1 MTANPTQHAQ
11 IRAVVADWAEAMR
24 NKDAERVVA
33 FGAPEFVQFS
43 LAPPLIA
50 TDADVKGL
58 KAWFAKWKGPLGFE
72 LRDLHVTAGDDV
84 AFCFCLSH
92 LQGTDTDGETSD
104 LWFRQT
110 LCFRKIAGAWKIVHA
125 HESVPFYM
133 DGSFRAA
140 LDLKP

>member
-1 MTANPTQHAQ
+1 MTGNRTQETQ
-11 IRAVVADWAEAMR
+11 IRTLVDDWAGAMR
-24 NKDAERVVA
+24 NRDAERVVA
-33 FGAPEFVQFS
+33 FGAPEFIQFS

-50 TDADVKGL
+50 TDADVNGL
-58 KAWFAKWKGPLGFE
+58 KAWFATWKGPLGFE
-72 LRDLHVTAGDDV
+72 VRDLHVTAGDDV
-84 AFCFCLSH
+84 AFCFFLSR
-92 LQGTDTDGETSD
+92 LQGTDTDGETTD

-110 LCFRKIAGAWKIVHA
+110 LCFRKIGDAWKIVHA